1 MNKPPRITRAQIIEC
16 NWSWCSLNQA
26 KAYRTAL
33 VFLRDART
41 ETPALTPIKSMM
53 RYHATEAIRQARL
66 FTPSSPTP

>member
-1 MNKPPRITRAQIIEC
+1 MNKLTRAQIIEC

-33 VFLRDART
+33 TFLRDART
-41 ETPALTPIKSMM
+41 DSIAIDSIKNMM

-66 FTPSSPTP
+66 FTPSR

>member
-1 MNKPPRITRAQIIEC
+1 MNNKITRNDILAC

-33 VFLRDART
+33 IFLRDART
-41 ETPALTPIKSMM
+41 ETTAIKGIKSMM

-66 FTPSSPTP
+66 FTPSR

>member
-1 MNKPPRITRAQIIEC
+1 MNKITRKDIVAC

-33 VFLRDART
+33 VLLRDART
-41 ETPALTPIKSMM
+41 ETPAINGIKNMM

-66 FTPSSPTP
+66 FTPSAPTP